1 MGGASTAQS
10 VARAGAGTFGYEFD
24 SGKRSAEAELRSEF
38 GLLSDTMASSR
49 DQANIIK
56 DQIQTA
62 RGRLTTMERDRSKVD
77 AEIRNAQ
84 RALETF
90 QRENPKASRRD
101 LDPYERR
108 VGTARLR
115 KGQLNNSILTEAGR
129 IEAFRQAYNDRV
141 KAGQEEQKLKQQR
154 QRQRTKTG
162 TSLNVPVDTTTPF
175 ESLSGEG
182 LLGWQ
187 RQRPAGAPDYTA
199 FDRATPGQPASL
211 DFPGWETTGDST
223 STKTQL
229 YRDVTRTP
237 EGAPVRVIMP
247 DAVTSRAGMPTFPGL
262 ANASVDDIAVFT
274 QNDPRLARDL
284 SGGGRGPQEGG
295 VGATRTFD
303 AQNAPSSVGR
313 YDTISRRSSWIN
325 GVARVG
331 NQIFDEQRSNN
342 TEFWDRENPNGQ
354 PITFGSR
361 NATRPGFGVPR
372 VRDYVSRH
380 AAYTAPDTNGYLRGS
395 GRQGMYRDRENAY
408 MEETLRGIRRQQTA
422 GDVDAGT
429 LNARRREF
437 QQIVDRREERREE
450 IAALD
455 SAMRSA
461 PETILTRRSI
471 DPRVYE
477 RMRQTLRPGD
487 RFTDDAFTSVSID
500 PTANL
505 GVPGQPGSMMNVILT
520 EGTPTLWAGGSRS
533 PGTQN
538 EVIIGRGTTFEV
550 VSANNEQGWVLRT
563 VPSSSGYNPP
573 PVPNY
578 VSPDVSAFIAE
589 APPPPRNPT
598 PNDLTFSPSL
608 DRFRLYR
615 QDFSRPQIGSDTETR
630 VGVWDQIIRESRQGE
645 QDILRARV
653 MEGKKMYFKHLRG
666 KHD

>member
-1 MGGASTAQS
+1 
-10 VARAGAGTFGYEFD
+10 
-24 SGKRSAEAELRSEF
+24 
-38 GLLSDTMASSR
+38 
-49 DQANIIK
+49 
-56 DQIQTA
+56 
-62 RGRLTTMERDRSKVD
+62 
-77 AEIRNAQ
+77 
-84 RALETF
+84 
-90 QRENPKASRRD
+90 
-101 LDPYERR
+101 
-108 VGTARLR
+108 
-115 KGQLNNSILTEAGR
+115 
-129 IEAFRQAYNDRV
+129 
-141 KAGQEEQKLKQQR
+141 
-154 QRQRTKTG
+154 
-162 TSLNVPVDTTTPF
+162 
-175 ESLSGEG
+175 
-182 LLGWQ
+182 
-187 RQRPAGAPDYTA
+187 
-199 FDRATPGQPASL
+199 
-211 DFPGWETTGDST
+211 
-223 STKTQL
+223 
-229 YRDVTRTP
+229 
-237 EGAPVRVIMP
+237 
-247 DAVTSRAGMPTFPGL
+247 
-262 ANASVDDIAVFT
+262 
-274 QNDPRLARDL
+274 
-284 SGGGRGPQEGG
+284 
-295 VGATRTFD
+295 
-303 AQNAPSSVGR
+303 
-313 YDTISRRSSWIN
+313 
-325 GVARVG
+325 
-331 NQIFDEQRSNN
+331 
-342 TEFWDRENPNGQ
+342 
-354 PITFGSR
+354 
-361 NATRPGFGVPR
+361 
-372 VRDYVSRH
+372 
-380 AAYTAPDTNGYLRGS
+380 
-395 GRQGMYRDRENAY
+395 MYRDRENAY

-666 KHD
+666 KHDQKDHESRGGARSGGSRSGGSAVSKLTQKKPLPLQTTDKKTIIRSMKEHYTPMNELNGINVEDWLREYN